1 MSYTVDRYKVF
12 FKDTPVGEYRVT
24 SDGNAVYQAG
34 YDLSEEISAAL
45 GMQNLLE
52 YNEHAETH
60 PVFAAIFGTEER
72 LPPGQPAVYH
82 AGDFTLIRMPDPA
95 CARFSVYRRAAKE
108 GEPDYSP
115 LPHDAPH
122 YEGAKTPEG
131 MREWASWYAFNK
143 MNDGSYEAELDEAWC
158 WGGGHNDGGT
168 RHVAIPQEYFALPY
182 EAFLNEIIPFA
193 GARHYGFTAE
203 MLLQKPGLR
212 EFFGLPADG
221 DAKARS

>member
-1 MSYTVDRYKVF
+1 
-12 FKDTPVGEYRVT
+12 
-24 SDGNAVYQAG
+24 
-34 YDLSEEISAAL
+34 
-45 GMQNLLE
+45 
-52 YNEHAETH
+52 
-60 PVFAAIFGTEER
+60 
-72 LPPGQPAVYH
+72 
-82 AGDFTLIRMPDPA
+82 
-95 CARFSVYRRAAKE
+95 
-108 GEPDYSP
+108 
-115 LPHDAPH
+115 
-122 YEGAKTPEG
+122 

-212 EFFGLPADG
+212 EFFGFHADG
-221 DAKARS
+221 DAKTRS